1 MEEFIENFHFIRPW
15 WLLVMLLPLLFYAKF
30 SGKTAVK
37 SAWQKVCDKRLLDFL
52 LIRSGSAQSRFISLT
67 ALIGFISAI
76 LAAAGPSWQKTE
88 VPNLSLQNPVMLVLD
103 VSSEMARQ
111 DLSPNRLAR
120 AKYKIGDL
128 LKLLKGRQAG
138 LIIYTQEPFLITP
151 ITDDARLIDNLLPEI
166 TPEIMPLNGERLDR
180 AISLAAEKLKN
191 AGYANGN
198 IVIFSGDGGTDFAA
212 ALKAAET
219 AGKNNYKVSVLATA
233 SKKSEQLELIAQK
246 GKGIYS
252 QISSGDQDV
261 LKISA
266 FMEQEQNQEFKEAEN
281 MRTTWLDYGVYL
293 VVLPLLCCLYFFR
306 RGILAV
312 GFILLTLHNAQAGFF
327 LTDNQEGQRA
337 FERGDYQTAAQK
349 FQQPGW
355 KASSLY
361 KSGNYDAAYREFS
374 KENTVEALYNQGN
387 ALAKSGKIDE
397 AIKKYENVLEQSPQ
411 HEDAKFNLDYLKKQQ
426 QQQNQQQSG
435 GNGENNDER
444 QEDNAQQASSQSEQN
459 EQNAQDNQQGQQSS
473 SQQQQDGHDSREQ
486 EPQDGNSEQNN
497 EKQNAESPSE
507 QQSSE
512 GEKQQNESF
521 RPGEESREEQPEQQ
535 RQAPAGGKAADDDSN
550 AYDERAQ
557 ALEQQYRD
565 IPEDPGGLL
574 RAYIYKEYLKNRYKD

>member
-15 WLLVMLLPLLFYAKF
+15 WLLAMLLPLLFYAKF

-37 SAWQKVCDKRLLDFL
+37 SSWQKVCDKRLLDFL

-76 LAAAGPSWQKTE
+76 SAAAGPSWQKTE

-111 DLSPNRLAR
+111 DLSPNRLVR
-120 AKYKIGDL
+120 AKYKISDL
-128 LKLLKGRQAG
+128 LKLLKGRQVG

-198 IVIFSGDGGTDFAA
+198 IVTFSGDGGTDFAA

-219 AGKNNYKVSVLATA
+219 AGINDYKVSVLATA

-261 LKISA
+261 MKISG

-281 MRTTWLDYGVYL
+281 MRTIWLDYGIYL

-337 FERGDYQTAAQK
+337 FEQGDYQTAARK

-361 KSGNYDAAYREFS
+361 KSGNYDAAYCEFS

-397 AIKKYENVLEQSPQ
+397 AIKKYENVLEQNPQ

-444 QEDNAQQASSQSEQN
+444 QEDNAQQASSLSEQN
-459 EQNAQDNQQGQQSS
+459 EQNVQDNQQGQQSS
-473 SQQQQDGHDSREQ
+473 SQQQGSQDGRGQ
-486 EPQDGNSEQNN
+486 EPQDGNSKQNN
-497 EKQNAESPSE
+497 EKQNVESPSE
-507 QQSSE
+507 EQSSE

-521 RPGEESREEQPEQQ
+521 RPGEEAREKLPEQQ
-535 RQAPAGGKAADDDSN
+535 RQAPTAGKAADDDSN
-550 AYDERAQ
+550 TYDERAQ

>member
-1 MEEFIENFHFIRPW
+1 MVAIG
-15 WLLVMLLPLLFYAKF
+15 YAFAIAFLCKIF
-30 SGKTAVK
+30 GKNSGKILLA
-37 SAWQKVCDKRLLDFL
+37 KVCDKRLLDFL

-76 LAAAGPSWQKTE
+76 SAAAGPSWQKTE

-111 DLSPNRLAR
+111 DLSPNRLVR

-191 AGYANGN
+191 TGYANGN

-219 AGKNNYKVSVLATA
+219 AGINDYKVSVLATA

-261 LKISA
+261 IKISG

-281 MRTTWLDYGVYL
+281 MRTIWLDYGIYL

-337 FERGDYQTAAQK
+337 FNRGDYQTAAQK

-361 KSGNYDAAYREFS
+361 KSGNYDAAYSEFS

-397 AIKKYENVLEQSPQ
+397 AIKKYENVLEQNPQ

-426 QQQNQQQSG
+426 QQQNPQQSD
-435 GNGENNDER
+435 GNGENNNEQ
-444 QEDNAQQASSQSEQN
+444 QEDNAQQASSQSKQK
-459 EQNAQDNQQGQQSS
+459 EQNAQDNQQDQQSS
-473 SQQQQDGHDSREQ
+473 SQGQQDSREQ
-486 EPQDGNSEQNN
+486 EPQNGNSEQNN

-507 QQSSE
+507 QQNGKS
-512 GEKQQNESF
+512 EKQQNESF
-521 RPGEESREEQPEQQ
+521 RSGEEAREKLPEQQ
-535 RQAPAGGKAADDDSN
+535 RQAPTAGKAADDDSN
-550 AYDERAQ
+550 TYDERAQ

-565 IPEDPGGLL
+565 IPEDPGGLI

>member
-30 SGKTAVK
+30 SEKAAVK
-37 SAWQKVCDKRLLDFL
+37 SSWQKVCDKRLLDFL

-76 LAAAGPSWQKTE
+76 SAAAGPSWQKTE

-111 DLSPNRLAR
+111 DLSPNRLVR

-191 AGYANGN
+191 TGYANGN

-219 AGKNNYKVSVLATA
+219 AGINDFKVSVLATA

-261 LKISA
+261 MKISS

-281 MRTTWLDYGVYL
+281 MRTIWLDYGVYL

-337 FERGDYQTAAQK
+337 FNRGDYQTAAQK
-349 FQQPGW
+349 FQQPSW

-387 ALAKSGKIDE
+387 ALAKSGKINE
-397 AIKKYENVLEQSPQ
+397 AIKKYENVLEQNPQ

-435 GNGENNDER
+435 GNGENNEER
-444 QEDNAQQASSQSEQN
+444 QENNAQQDSSQSEQN

-473 SQQQQDGHDSREQ
+473 SQQQGSQDSREQ
-486 EPQDGNSEQNN
+486 ESQDGNSKQNN
-497 EKQNAESPSE
+497 EKQNVESPSE

-521 RPGEESREEQPEQQ
+521 RSGEEAREKLPEQQ
-535 RQAPAGGKAADDDSN
+535 RQAPTAGKAADDDSN
-550 AYDERAQ
+550 TYDERAQ

>member
-15 WLLVMLLPLLFYAKF
+15 WLLAMLLPLLFYAKF

-37 SAWQKVCDKRLLDFL
+37 SSWQKVCDKRLLDFL
-52 LIRSGSAQSRFISLT
+52 LIRSGSAQCRFISLT

-76 LAAAGPSWQKTE
+76 SAAAGPSWQKTE

-111 DLSPNRLAR
+111 DLSPNRLVR

-128 LKLLKGRQAG
+128 LKLLKGRQVG

-191 AGYANGN
+191 TGYANGN
-198 IVIFSGDGGTDFAA
+198 IVIFSGDGGTAFAA

-219 AGKNNYKVSVLATA
+219 AGINDYKVSVLATA

-261 LKISA
+261 MKISA
-266 FMEQEQNQEFKEAEN
+266 FIEQEQNQEFKEAEN
-281 MRTTWLDYGVYL
+281 MRTIWLDYGVYL

-306 RGILAV
+306 RGILAL

-337 FERGDYQTAAQK
+337 FEQGDYQTAAQK

-361 KSGNYDAAYREFS
+361 KSGNYDAAYSEFS

-397 AIKKYENVLEQSPQ
+397 AIKKYENVLEQNPQ

-444 QEDNAQQASSQSEQN
+444 QEDNAQQASSLSEQN
-459 EQNAQDNQQGQQSS
+459 EQNVQDNQQGQQSS
-473 SQQQQDGHDSREQ
+473 SQQQGSQDGRGQ
-486 EPQDGNSEQNN
+486 EPQDGNSKQNN
-497 EKQNAESPSE
+497 EKQNVESPSE
-507 QQSSE
+507 EQSSE

-521 RPGEESREEQPEQQ
+521 RPGEEAREKLPEQQ
-535 RQAPAGGKAADDDSN
+535 RQAPTAGKAADDDSN
-550 AYDERAQ
+550 TYDERAQ